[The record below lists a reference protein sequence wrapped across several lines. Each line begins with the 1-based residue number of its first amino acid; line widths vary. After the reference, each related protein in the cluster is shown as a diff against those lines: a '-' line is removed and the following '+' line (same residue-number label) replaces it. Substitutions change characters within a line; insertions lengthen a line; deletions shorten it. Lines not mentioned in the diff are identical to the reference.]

1 MMDMEDMKSF
11 DPEDLD
17 WHFLFSIVSD
27 TEQLLCWHVSILTYI
42 KCAKM

>member
-1 MMDMEDMKSF
+1 MMDMEDMKLF

-27 TEQLLCWHVSILTYI
+27 TEHYFVD
-42 KCAKM
+42 M